1 MNFPLQ
7 IDKLFTISNGFFVA
21 NISVMKNP
29 LLIDELFT
37 ISNEKFVVDYI
48 IFIKFIYLF
57 LSK

>member
-1 MNFPLQ
+1 MDF
-7 IDKLFTISNGFFVA
+7 
-21 NISVMKNP
+21 P

-37 ISNEKFVVDYI
+37 ISNGKSVADYI

>member
-1 MNFPLQ
+1 
-7 IDKLFTISNGFFVA
+7 
-21 NISVMKNP
+21 MKNIECRSVVADFSATDFP

-37 ISNEKFVVDYI
+37 ISNGKSVVDYI